1 MYALSDHPALP
12 ALMAVAYQAGRCAA
26 TGEVYS
32 CADPELTALLEEVQS
47 TVEVADA
54 FALIDPRAWADGDR
68 APGER
73 LLGDRLRGA
82 VVYREGWYCTP
93 EGPALVTCRAGQWWA
108 TFISYD
114 LAAAEQ
120 SPEGAGLR
128 TRTEPL
134 TSEQYRALAVLFY
147 LADARRQVGQG

>member
-1 MYALSDHPALP
+1 MYTLSDHQALP
-12 ALMAVAYQAGRCAA
+12 ALLAVAYQAGRCAA

-32 CADPELTALLEEVQS
+32 CADPELSALLEEVQS

-54 FALIDPRAWADGDR
+54 FALIDPRAWADGGR

-93 EGPALVTCRAGQWWA
+93 EGLALVTCRAGQWWV
-108 TFISYD
+108 TFITYD
-114 LAAAEQ
+114 PAAAGQQAE
-120 SPEGAGLR
+120 EAGLR
-128 TRTEPL
+128 ARTEPL
-134 TSEQYRALAVLFY
+134 TPEQYRALAVLFY
-147 LADARRQVGQG
+147 LADARRQVGEG